1 MVIAN
6 RDNPFNKSCYERKKT
21 NEKQLERDLESRV
34 YHQDLQ
40 NAVVFFALF
49 YALHLFNLPPQL
61 KNNLIEN

>member
-21 NEKQLERDLESRV
+21 NEKQLGRDLESRV

-40 NAVVFFALF
+40 NAVVF
-49 YALHLFNLPPQL
+49 LPCFML
-61 KNNLIEN
+61 CICLICFPS